1 MSKKNFYLK
10 RALRVVSLVL
20 AVILTVVFLQEY
32 FLRRYDSNKV
42 RVDGFYM
49 EDKNSLDV
57 VFIGASEIYAG
68 FSSAYAYEQF
78 GYTSYPF
85 ATSSMSSKVYKT
97 AIKEVLRT
105 QKPKLIVVEI
115 NAFVYDKYNSESEE
129 INTRK
134 FIDNVPLNSNKIE
147 FIKENYDFSDR
158 FEYYFPFLKYHSTW
172 NEYPY
177 CFRNVANNFKLQ
189 SRGYSVLKGMKTKSQ
204 IHKVKKNRM
213 LNDRLTNDNT
223 CLPLVPELEASL
235 RDLLQ
240 FCKDEELNV
249 VFMRMP
255 HIVYRK
261 MYDRFARTNTA
272 GKIIEEYGFEFLN
285 FERFSDE
292 IGLDFEKDFYQS
304 DHMNIYGCEKMT
316 DYLSE
321 MFFNNF
327 GITKSELT
335 PEQKEKWDSC
345 LPYYHKFYNYCDAAI
360 RSHNDIEHLYE
371 GYQTMKELE
380 KIE

>member
-1 MSKKNFYLK
+1 MSKKNFYIK
-10 RALRVVSLVL
+10 RTLRVVSLVL
-20 AVILTVVFLQEY
+20 AVILTVAFLQEY
-32 FLRRYDSNKV
+32 FLCRYDSNKV

-57 VFIGASEIYAG
+57 VFIGASELYAG
-68 FSSAYAYEQF
+68 FSSTYAYEKF
-78 GYTSYPF
+78 GYTSYPL
-85 ATSSMSSKVYKT
+85 ATASMSSKVYKT
-97 AIKEVLRT
+97 ALKEVLRT
-105 QKPKLIVVEI
+105 QKPKLIVIEI
-115 NAFVYDKYNSESEE
+115 NAFVYDRYKSEKEE
-129 INTRK
+129 ANIRK

-147 FIKENYDFSDR
+147 FVKENYEFSDR

-172 NEYPY
+172 SEYPY
-177 CFRNVANNFKLQ
+177 CFRNVANNFDLK

-204 IHKVKKNRM
+204 IHKAKKKRI

-223 CLPLVPELEASL
+223 CLPLAPELEASL

-285 FERFSDE
+285 FERFYED
-292 IGLDFEKDFYQS
+292 IGLDFEKDFYHS

-316 DYLSE
+316 TYLSE
-321 MFFNNF
+321 LFFRDF

-335 PEQKEKWDSC
+335 PKQKEKWDSC
-345 LPYYHKFYNYCDAAI
+345 IPYYHKFYNYCDAGI
-360 RSHNDIEHLYE
+360 KSNSKLENLYE
-371 GYQTMKELE
+371 GYQTMRELE
-380 KIE
+380 KIK